1 MQGKHARRSARGR
14 TGCSSGEESVATT
27 VHVSRETLEIL
38 RDVALARE
46 MADIAEASRGGR
58 IKRRNRVYSVASV
71 IEDLIERH
79 RVGLE
84 AEAELVRGGPRGT
97 PARDRP
103 RGRR

>member
-1 MQGKHARRSARGR
+1 MQGKYAKRSAPGR

-27 VHVSRETLEIL
+27 VHISRETLEIL

-46 MADIAEASRGGR
+46 MADIAEASQGGK
-58 IKRRNRVYSVASV
+58 IKTRNRVYSVASV

-79 RVGLE
+79 RVDLG
-84 AEAELVRGGPRGT
+84 AEAELIRGGPRGT
-97 PARDRP
+97 PARGRP